1 MKKLYGV
8 ITPIITPL
16 TEDEQ
21 VDYRSLENLT
31 TSLIERGSDGIYV
44 CGTTGGVIYLSI
56 EERKRILETVWNA
69 SAGRAVVYAQIGGTT
84 LSNSLQLAEHA
95 VKLGVDGLGVL
106 TPTYYPLSDEELEDY
121 YVTVSRNV
129 PEDMPIY
136 IYAIPGLAV
145 NDMSVSL
152 VERIAEKCP
161 NILGIKYSAND
172 MIRLYGFRQIRNG
185 QFSVMVAPLEM
196 AYAAFSIGCDGIVS
210 GTCHVFTEKIKE
222 MYVSYKKGDFHK
234 AKLLQER
241 LLKFAPLVREKEMAK
256 CKAYLYHEGIIAN
269 DTMRAPMKQVNQKDK
284 DILFSGMEKYK
295 AWIGIDEVL

>member
-8 ITPIITPL
+8 VTPIITPL
-16 TEDEQ
+16 TEDGQ

-56 EERKRILETVWNA
+56 EERKKILETVWNA
-69 SAGRAVVYAQIGGTT
+69 SAGRAIIYAQIGGTT
-84 LSNSLQLAEHA
+84 LSDSLKLANHA
-95 VKLGVDGLGVL
+95 VEMGVDGLGIL
-106 TPTYYPLSDEELEDY
+106 TPTYYPLSDAELEDY
-121 YVTVSRNV
+121 YVAIAKSV

-145 NDMSVSL
+145 NDMSVAL
-152 VERIAEKCP
+152 VERIAEQCP

-172 MIRLYGFRQIRNG
+172 MIRLCAFRQIRNG
-185 QFSVMVAPLEM
+185 DFSVMVAPLEM

-222 MYVSYKKGDFHK
+222 MYVAYKNG
-234 AKLLQER
+234 KLDEAQKLQAE
-241 LLKFAPLVREKEMAK
+241 LLKYAPLVREKEMAK

-269 DTMRAPMKQVNQKDK
+269 DTMRAPMKQIDQKDK
-284 DILFSGMEKYK
+284 EVLFSGMEKYK
-295 AWIGIDEVL
+295 DWVRMNDIL